1 MDIIEYRGFKNIF
14 IGLCQQHDKYY
25 IMYGKT
31 ENPNL
36 IISEENSEALGFNGT
51 KLLDFCKSKNI
62 NLYIPFCSNKKNSIY
77 TLIKISDKNEYY
89 NIIAILEDLLYE

>member
-25 IMYGKT
+25 IMYGRT

-51 KLLDFCKSKNI
+51 KLLDFCINKNI
-62 NLYIPFCSNKKNSIY
+62 NLYIPFCSKKNKYY
-77 TLIKISDKNEYY
+77 TLIEISNKNEYY
-89 NIIAILEDLLYE
+89 NIITILEDLLYE

>member
-31 ENPNL
+31 ENPSL
-36 IISEENSEALGFNGT
+36 IISEENSEVLGLNGT
-51 KLLDFCKSKNI
+51 KLLDFCTSKNI
-62 NLYIPFCSNKKNSIY
+62 NLYIPFCSKKNKYY
-77 TLIKISDKNEYY
+77 TLIEISNKNEYY
-89 NIIAILEDLLYE
+89 NIVTILEDLLYE